1 MFLALGPAAYL
12 WIFPEGQSVA
22 SWGVG
27 GQNDNKRQ
35 KAALFHP
42 VSPQFKGPSPASP
55 RTSRPSFP
63 RLCTLPVASALVLA
77 SLEWRRSTDPL
88 PRQRTG
94 SPSFL
99 QSLRCAWCTC
109 RTGNPVA
116 ALFSVIFIEHC
127 AIRIPWTSLFSSHDH
142 PVREMLLL
150 TPWMDEK
157 TEAKAV
163 SLGITSA
170 WHRLEAQNVSIK

>member
-1 MFLALGPAAYL
+1 M
-12 WIFPEGQSVA
+12 
-22 SWGVG
+22 
-27 GQNDNKRQ
+27 
-35 KAALFHP
+35 
-42 VSPQFKGPSPASP
+42 
-55 RTSRPSFP
+55 
-63 RLCTLPVASALVLA
+63 
-77 SLEWRRSTDPL
+77 
-88 PRQRTG
+88 
-94 SPSFL
+94 
-99 QSLRCAWCTC
+99 
-109 RTGNPVA
+109 A